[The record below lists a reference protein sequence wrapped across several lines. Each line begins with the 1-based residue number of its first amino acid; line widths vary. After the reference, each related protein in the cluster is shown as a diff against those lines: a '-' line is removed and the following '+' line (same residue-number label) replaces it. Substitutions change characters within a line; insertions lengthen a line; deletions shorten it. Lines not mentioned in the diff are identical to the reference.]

1 MSHAGNGTPPLR
13 RVWDSQWVIRGVTKR
28 AYASRVVHNT
38 TCTGLYISVSKSP
51 KQHKTLETLILFWRI
66 SKIKYMLYSPP
77 PKLEI
82 AGLPWRWVALLIR
95 DINNM
100 TFTSTSS
107 TELLIFEWHPG
118 ERAVCSSCWIF
129 PAQNASKHIKKK
141 KKTLFQW
148 EWSWWNVF
156 SVMGLLFLWDLLE
169 EECPQSQADYS
180 HWELSSPSRDDTST
194 SPWGTQAETQPL
206 CSSLGLFCLPFSVE
220 MDISWSLSLPRWH

>member
-141 KKTLFQW
+141 KKLSFSENGVGEMFLVWWVCYFSETYWKRNAHSPRQTTVIGNCRAHQEMTPPPAPGAPKPRLNPSAVALGYFFSHSQW
-148 EWSWWNVF
+148 RWT
-156 SVMGLLFLWDLLE
+156 SVG
-169 EECPQSQADYS
+169 P
-180 HWELSSPSRDDTST
+180 
-194 SPWGTQAETQPL
+194 
-206 CSSLGLFCLPFSVE
+206 
-220 MDISWSLSLPRWH
+220 